1 MNTEYEKK
9 WVFSYVIFVGT
20 IIALSAFLN
29 SNIEM
34 SLKIAFIAALFIVRI
49 LNDASLHRST
59 LHADVILAVNDVY
72 FRHTLNK
79 INIRKSENNE
89 GNPVDVDAVM
99 NSVTEK
105 VRERISL
112 LDTPHSAS
120 ATTIEF
126 IVCTGVSMAIVK
138 YALPLFMN

>member
-1 MNTEYEKK
+1 MNNEYEKG
-9 WVFSYVIFVGT
+9 WVYSSVIFFGT

-49 LNDASLHRST
+49 LKDDGLHRST
-59 LHADVILAVNDVY
+59 LHADVILAVNYVY
-72 FRHTLNK
+72 FKHILNK
-79 INIRKSENNE
+79 INIRERNNNE
-89 GNPVDVDAVM
+89 ENPVDVDAVM
-99 NSVTEK
+99 DSLTLK

-112 LDTPHSAS
+112 LNNSHSAS

-126 IVCTGVSMAIVK
+126 IICIGISMAIVK
-138 YALPLFMN
+138 YALPVFMN